1 MAAAPGVQACR
12 VAWNDGWMGEVVT
25 VSPGA
30 VEHILPSLAAR
41 PPRPFAVFSAGIG
54 SGDTG
59 A

>member
-1 MAAAPGVQACR
+1 
-12 VAWNDGWMGEVVT
+12 MGEVVT